1 MGFINVVNVK
11 RLFFNEKEKE
21 KIIKKV
27 KIDQKMELV

>member
-11 RLFFNEKEKE
+11 RLLPNEKEKE

-27 KIDQKMELV
+27 KTD